1 LSQPEINS
9 VCVLFVVMPTKRKK
23 KEKEKKGFLFWC
35 PTFSSGVHNLCR
47 SDADDADDT
56 NPWEA
61 LVLFCLSLLC
71 PIGAPSYTER
81 RKDCASKVLCVC
93 SCNRGRLRMAPC
105 GEFALL

>member
-1 LSQPEINS
+1 

-23 KEKEKKGFLFWC
+23 KEKGKKGFLFWC

-47 SDADDADDT
+47 SDADDADDA

-61 LVLFCLSLLC
+61 RVLFCSSLLC

-81 RKDCASKVLCVC
+81 RKDCASEVLCVC
-93 SCNRGRLRMAPC
+93 VVVTAV
-105 GEFALL
+105 A